1 MKTGTQENISQTA
14 GLLHGKAQT
23 ISSRW
28 RMSFL
33 LLSWLLIFPATVSA
47 QGFYWG
53 SPVSPGYD
61 RSSVVEIGG
70 VVLHVDLVPRSGP
83 STLRVE
89 SAGETLTVTLGPEW
103 YLRPLKVDFQIGDK
117 LTVKGSKMK
126 AKDGKIYLTAANI
139 KNLRTGQIIEL
150 RDESGRPLWSSKR
163 RSNREGRP

>member
-14 GLLHGKAQT
+14 RLLHSQT
-23 ISSRW
+23 QTNSGRW
-28 RMSFL
+28 MMYFV
-33 LLSWLLIFPATVSA
+33 LLSWLLIFPATVTA

-61 RSSVVEIGG
+61 RSSVVVISG
-70 VVLHVDLVPRSGP
+70 VAIHVDLTPRNGP
-83 STLRVE
+83 ATLRFE
-89 SAGETLTVTLGPEW
+89 SEGETLTVTLGPEW
-103 YLRPLKVDFQIGDK
+103 YLRTLKVDLQVGDK

-126 AKDGKIYLTAANI
+126 TKDGKIYLTAANI
-139 KNLRTGQIIEL
+139 KNLRTEQIIEL